1 MIFANKDILDASDLI
16 VLKSQTNHTQSTAGQ
31 WVIPSGGIVL
41 EEVERQLILSAL
53 EQSNNNKS
61 KAARLLGLTR
71 DTLRYRLEKY
81 QLT

>member
-1 MIFANKDILDASDLI
+1 MIFADKDTLDVSDLTI
-16 VLKSQTNHTQSTAGQ
+16 LGS
-31 WVIPSGGIVL
+31 PSHQAERKAHPWTVPPGGIIL
-41 EEVERQLILSAL
+41 EDVERQLILSAL
-53 EQSNNNKS
+53 EQAGNNKS